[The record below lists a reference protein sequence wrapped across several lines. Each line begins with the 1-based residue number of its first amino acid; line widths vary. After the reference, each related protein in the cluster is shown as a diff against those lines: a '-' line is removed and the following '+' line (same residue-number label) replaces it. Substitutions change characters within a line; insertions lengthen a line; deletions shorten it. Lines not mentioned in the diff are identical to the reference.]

1 MSEEIKS
8 LKQYCKE
15 AKKRLK
21 SGFWTKYKEE
31 LAKEI
36 QLAKESGVSES
47 KVKEYFNYK
56 VANGIKEDVK
66 DTEQNFYIRVKAI
79 LDVDGEVSDII
90 GRLTDHVYFERLSY
104 EEKQRYTLS
113 LSERYLKALE
123 RYKKE
128 KALEYKV

>member
-1 MSEEIKS
+1 
-8 LKQYCKE
+8 
-15 AKKRLK
+15 
-21 SGFWTKYKEE
+21 
-31 LAKEI
+31 
-36 QLAKESGVSES
+36 
-47 KVKEYFNYK
+47 